1 MEKEC
6 EIKRVK
12 DRLDKQ
18 KKSQLHTRR
27 EQHKRD
33 EKTLM
38 KKIRCI
44 LKVKKTERGGGGK
57 LPLFPLVREQR
68 EGAAEVQGQSE
79 NRGKKRRGKEEKRKS
94 WGEEVSGVGAN
105 KPGVPSLQRHVHR
118 LNQVPASQQHFH
130 VTSWTFA

>member
-1 MEKEC
+1 
-6 EIKRVK
+6 
-12 DRLDKQ
+12 
-18 KKSQLHTRR
+18 
-27 EQHKRD
+27 
-33 EKTLM
+33 M

-44 LKVKKTERGGGGK
+44 LKVKKTERGRKKK

-79 NRGKKRRGKEEKRKS
+79 NREKKRRGKEEKRKS
-94 WGEEVSGVGAN
+94 RREEVSGVGAN
-105 KPGVPSLQRHVHR
+105 KPGVSALQRHVHR